1 MPRPRSQKPRRP
13 RRRKP
18 QPLRVSL
25 ADRVGPMQL
34 AQPGAARSHPSLMPS
49 PPRSARDVL
58 ALLMATTGLALAARR
73 DARVE
78 VLPGLPVTVVL
89 TAGDEP
95 AAAFVLPIDEP
106 EARRLFGQPAAAPR
120 DHLLEQL
127 FEEQRQADLASP
139 DILVDRQR
147 AFAWGLE
154 DRHAC

>member
-1 MPRPRSQKPRRP
+1 MPRAKRRRP
-13 RRRKP
+13 RRKP

-25 ADRVGPMQL
+25 ADRVGPMSL
-34 AQPGAARSHPSLMPS
+34 TVPTHEPRARTLMPT

-58 ALLMATTGLALAARR
+58 AVLMAATGLALAARR

-78 VLPGLPVTVVL
+78 LLPGLPVTVVL
-89 TAGDEP
+89 SAGDEP
-95 AAAFVLPIDEP
+95 SAAFVLPIDEH
-106 EARRLFGQPAAAPR
+106 EARRMFGRPAAVQR

-127 FEEQRQADLASP
+127 FEEQRQADITSP
-139 DILVDRQR
+139 DLLLDQRR

>member
-1 MPRPRSQKPRRP
+1 MSLTVPTHEPR
-13 RRRKP
+13 
-18 QPLRVSL
+18 
-25 ADRVGPMQL
+25 
-34 AQPGAARSHPSLMPS
+34 ARTLMPT

-58 ALLMATTGLALAARR
+58 AVLMAATGLALAARR

-78 VLPGLPVTVVL
+78 LLPGLPVTVVL

-95 AAAFVLPIDEP
+95 SAAFVLPIGEP
-106 EARRLFGQPAAAPR
+106 EARRMFGQPKQDAR

-139 DILVDRQR
+139 DILVDRRR
-147 AFAWGLE
+147 AFAWDQE